1 MATVIT
7 QERYGR
13 HCSHPDNRGSGD
25 IVREYPSMKDPL
37 SRTMVL
43 RRAETSFQREA
54 YTIMRGISPV
64 VQENYLQLVWQQP
77 KGTSISEDG
86 LKKDVPW
93 HQLTKQ
99 QMDMRLKVLFEEVQ
113 ELIAKN
119 RFALS
124 TGQVPFLPMTVD
136 HFFDEEYW
144 YHNCGVSA
152 INFVLFAFVNLCVCS
167 RMHSTRCRATLPCR

>member
-1 MATVIT
+1 MRDAL
-7 QERYGR
+7 GR
-13 HCSHPDNRGSGD
+13 
-25 IVREYPSMKDPL
+25 I
-37 SRTMVL
+37 MVM
-43 RRAETSFQREA
+43 RRAENLFQREA
-54 YTIMRGISPV
+54 YYQMRELYTAV
-64 VQENYLQLVWQQP
+64 RENFLQLVEHPQP

-99 QMDMRLKVLFEEVQ
+99 QMDMRLKVPFEEVQ

>member
-1 MATVIT
+1 MRDAL
-7 QERYGR
+7 GR
-13 HCSHPDNRGSGD
+13 
-25 IVREYPSMKDPL
+25 I
-37 SRTMVL
+37 MVM
-43 RRAETSFQREA
+43 RRAENLFQREA
-54 YTIMRGISPV
+54 YYQMRDLYTAV
-64 VQENYLQLVWQQP
+64 RENFLKLVEHPQP